1 METTFVLS
9 HAVWLF
15 TARLELPISS
25 AKFIGERRER
35 EGTATSTN
43 MELFPV
49 QHPVRRSVPSVPD
62 QMLLA
67 DLDPTP
73 NMN

>member
-1 METTFVLS
+1 
-9 HAVWLF
+9 
-15 TARLELPISS
+15 
-25 AKFIGERRER
+25 
-35 EGTATSTN
+35 

-49 QHPVRRSVPSVPD
+49 QHPVRRSVPN